1 MLMKRTGL
9 LCGVLAVVALLAL
22 YAGAQDNP
30 PKLPVGSAPPAADLP
45 PLPGGP
51 PAVDARTPAPA
62 TPPPT
67 LREQLK
73 AETIDS
79 LLGKLKAL
87 KAQQA
92 ELARVERETVAVLKE
107 KLQEQM
113 QQLRQLGV
121 GVEEAA
127 PQLVPEPTRPDT
139 KK

>member
-9 LCGVLAVVALLAL
+9 LCGVLAVLSLLAL

-30 PKLPVGSAPPAADLP
+30 AKPPAADVPALP
-45 PLPGGP
+45 AGPSVAPP
-51 PAVDARTPAPA
+51 PAPS
-62 TPPPT
+62 PT
-67 LREQLK
+67 LRDQLK

-92 ELARVERETVAVLKE
+92 ELARVEQETVAVLKE
-107 KLQEQM
+107 KLQEQK
-113 QQLRQLGV
+113 QQLLKLGINMEGNNSILPPPV
-121 GVEEAA
+121 
-127 PQLVPEPTRPDT
+127 VPEPTSPGT